1 MLSNFQATE
10 LNGGLRKMG
19 CKLFLLNRSAA
30 NLGTASL
37 GNSEAP
43 EGGDRQRQRLQ
54 GGVEISPDVYFLSQQ
69 KGEHRRGGS
78 NHGFSLKVL

>member
-10 LNGGLRKMG
+10 LNGGLSKMG

-54 GGVEISPDVYFLSQQ
+54 GGLKYHLMFISFPN
-69 KGEHRRGGS
+69 RRRY
-78 NHGFSLKVL
+78 SLKVL